1 MSPHRRPFV
10 SRVLA
15 LPEKGEPQRRTA
27 ITAWG
32 LIATTAVFTTTF
44 GLVERS
50 REEAAEGRASGMA
63 ATVPDAEPEDDGVYR
78 DGPAS
83 GYVPTYFDGHGGIA
97 GVPLTEEQRDA
108 VVREALRRGVSHEDA
123 RALAYGEGTAPL
135 YPDAPKEKSPS
146 PGMTVLAAAPIY
158 REVAPLEKRA
168 GGGDGPAA
176 PGVPDPK
183 LRHESGGRQQSGR
196 REEKGKGRTK
206 PGVKEQMRNM
216 VESVVPDRIEKP
228 LGEVLGP
235 LNPFRSY
242 MKAISL
248 PGTEPLFTVS
258 PPEGGVVTVT
268 AETRVTETMAVTVQ
282 VKAPVVETP
291 QSPPPSV
298 SVTVTNPETDA
309 VTAVSE
315 ERPVPGGSA
324 DIPRVAIGEVV
335 EAVVA
340 AASEPDAPREDE
352 KSANEAVHEA
362 KDALREIKGEPAPA
376 EGIEVSTSPAP
387 AESGGASAS
396 PGPVGTN

>member
-50 REEAAEGRASGMA
+50 RDEVAEDRAAGTA
-63 ATVPDAEPEDDGVYR
+63 ATVPDIEPEDDGVYR
-78 DGPAS
+78 HDPAS

-108 VVREALRRGVSHEDA
+108 VVREALRRGVSQEDA
-123 RALAYGEGTAPL
+123 HALAYGEGTAPQH
-135 YPDAPKEKSPS
+135 PEGPKGKSPN
-146 PGMTVLAAAPIY
+146 PGMTVLAAEPIY
-158 REVAPLEKRA
+158 REVAPLEKRVE
-168 GGGDGPAA
+168 GGDGPAA
-176 PGVPDPK
+176 PGLPDPK
-183 LRHESGGRQQSGR
+183 LRHESGGRQQSSR
-196 REEKGKGRTK
+196 REEKDKGRTK
-206 PGVKEQMRNM
+206 PGIKEQMRNM
-216 VESVVPDRIEKP
+216 VEKVVPDPIEKP
-228 LGEVLGP
+228 LGEVLSP

-242 MKAISL
+242 MKAISQ

-258 PPEGGVVTVT
+258 PPEGGVVTIT
-268 AETRVTETMAVTVQ
+268 AETQVTETMAVTVE
-282 VKAPVVETP
+282 VKTPVVEAP
-291 QSPPPSV
+291 HSPPPSV
-298 SVTVTNPETDA
+298 SVTVTNPETDV

-315 ERPVPGGSA
+315 ERLVPGGSA

-352 KSANEAVHEA
+352 KSANEVAHEA
-362 KDALREIKGEPAPA
+362 KDALREIKEAPAPA
-376 EGIEVSTSPAP
+376 EGVEASASPAP
-387 AESGGASAS
+387 AESVHASAS
-396 PGPVGTN
+396 PGLVGTD